1 MTTPNSS
8 APSPP
13 ASTTALAPSKKCWP
27 LKSLHYLADRARA
40 TQGLLTPTETLELI
54 DIAEHYK
61 IKLYEADDLITQ
73 LTWDLEHP
81 KHKDM

>member
-1 MTTPNSS
+1 MKR
-8 APSPP
+8 
-13 ASTTALAPSKKCWP
+13 LY
-27 LKSLHYLADRARA
+27 HLADRARA
-40 TQGLLTPTETLELI
+40 TQGLLTPTETLELV

-61 IKLYEADDLITQ
+61 TKLYEAVAEIAQ